1 MRALAMV
8 VAAATMFAAPA
19 ADADTKGVPPLA
31 PLPPGPQPK
40 PPKKWTVM
48 VTLTE
53 QVSSQCGG
61 AAYRAELD
69 ELHVLVG
76 ATYLV
81 RRGKKN
87 APGKVI
93 AQATSDSAG
102 HLYFNLPKGAYC
114 LITPD
119 KKDVSNKTLPE
130 NLAPVAPPIG
140 TNAAGIGA
148 SPGLSNE
155 DKKYCDL
162 VVVAP
167 TKTAKLGS
175 FRSTCPPLPPGT
187 SPPP

>member
-1 MRALAMV
+1 MRTALLAIAIGV
-8 VAAATMFAAPA
+8 VTSSMFVGLATAQKVAPS
-19 ADADTKGVPPLA
+19 
-31 PLPPGPQPK
+31 PPGAVTPK

-53 QVSSQCGG
+53 QVSGQCGG
-61 AAYRAELD
+61 AAYRPELD
-69 ELHVLVG
+69 DIVPFTG

-81 RRGKKN
+81 RRGKTN

-102 HLYFNLPKGAYC
+102 HLYFNLPKGTYC

-119 KKDVSNKTLPE
+119 KKDVSNKAKPDDLLGPKAVA
-130 NLAPVAPPIG
+130 APNPARATV
-140 TNAAGIGA
+140 TDE
-148 SPGLSNE
+148 LSNE

-167 TKTAKLGS
+167 TKTATLNHY
-175 FRSTCPPLPPGT
+175 RSTCPPLPPGA